1 MCFNSSFQVM
11 PSHIARG
18 YKIPRNGTALF
29 QSYGMDDAVSR
40 EYTVFRGNIN
50 EIVFHN
56 GWNLQHKPTCSWFT
70 DCCEG
75 GNEGRLHWPVCDED
89 SLKNQ

>member
-1 MCFNSSFQVM
+1 M

-29 QSYGMDDAVSR
+29 QSYGMDDAVGG

-50 EIVFHN
+50 EIVFRN
-56 GWNLQHKPTCSWFT
+56 GWNIFCNINQLVVGSLIAVRVEFRE
-70 DCCEG
+70 DCIG
-75 GNEGRLHWPVCDED
+75 LFVTRIR
-89 SLKNQ
+89 